1 MLKLLPICHR
11 LKGSINMTAPISHS
25 KSAKYSSENTWQR
38 WKQVYPE
45 CLVIVFIL
53 HPCEERS
60 WQRSL
65 WLITGSLSP
74 VCHMSTWLSWNC
86 SPWNPLS
93 WMTLLV
99 EQSNPDGRC
108 EAAALLSAGCHGRLW
123 GPTAAE
129 TSARPGSYLHSSVS
143 CPSSQLLTLL
153 PTCGLRPTPGGLTAS
168 HRGRS

>member
-1 MLKLLPICHR
+1 M
-11 LKGSINMTAPISHS
+11 
-25 KSAKYSSENTWQR
+25 
-38 WKQVYPE
+38 
-45 CLVIVFIL
+45 
-53 HPCEERS
+53 
-60 WQRSL
+60 
-65 WLITGSLSP
+65 
-74 VCHMSTWLSWNC
+74 CHMSTWLSWNC

-123 GPTAAE
+123 GQTAAE

-168 HRGRS
+168 HQGRSQARVRFFSTRLPNSPQPLGTPAPTPDFSEGLCGDFPDFPPSSPSSVDVLEVRAQIGRASCRERV